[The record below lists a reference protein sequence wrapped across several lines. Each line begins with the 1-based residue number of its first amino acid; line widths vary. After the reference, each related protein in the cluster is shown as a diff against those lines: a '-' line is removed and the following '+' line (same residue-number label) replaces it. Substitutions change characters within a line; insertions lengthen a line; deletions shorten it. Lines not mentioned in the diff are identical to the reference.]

1 MDTFMSEAIV
11 LEAALISVL
20 LALLLTSAA
29 LRGLFWLMTALS
41 RPFMGA
47 AVQPI
52 RVAAG
57 QLQVSRRRKAA

>member
-29 LRGLFWLMTALS
+29 LRGLFWLMTLLS
-41 RPFMGA
+41 RPFLGP

-52 RVAAG
+52 RVAAR
-57 QLQVSRRRKAA
+57 QLQVNRGRKAA

>member
-20 LALLLTSAA
+20 LALLLTSLA
-29 LRGLFWLMTALS
+29 LRGLFWLMSALS
-41 RPFMGA
+41 RRIIGP

-52 RVAAG
+52 RVAAS
-57 QLQVSRRRKAA
+57 QLQGTRRRNAA

>member
-20 LALLLTSAA
+20 LALLLTSVA
-29 LRGLFWLMTALS
+29 LRGLFWLMTLLS
-41 RPFMGA
+41 RPFLGR

-52 RVAAG
+52 RVAAD
-57 QLQVSRRRKAA
+57 QLQVNRGRKAA

>member
-29 LRGLFWLMTALS
+29 LRGLFWLMTLLS
-41 RPFMGA
+41 RPFLGR

-52 RVAAG
+52 RVDSG
-57 QLQVSRRRKAA
+57 QLQVNRGRKAA